1 MLRTYGL
8 GQIKPVARPATTAT
22 DLEGDIIK
30 VQATLASG
38 PRNQHDHTTW
48 ARLLAGPNS
57 FVQMRPSEF
66 KPDEEFV
73 KYLLETENVATV
85 HGSVFGVSPYSL
97 RGGP

>member
-1 MLRTYGL
+1 M
-8 GQIKPVARPATTAT
+8 
-22 DLEGDIIK
+22 K

-57 FVQMRPSEF
+57 FVQMPPSEF
-66 KPDEEFV
+66 KPDEDFV
-73 KYLLETENVATV
+73 KYLLEAENVATV
-85 HGSVFGVSPYSL
+85 HGSVYRVSPHFL